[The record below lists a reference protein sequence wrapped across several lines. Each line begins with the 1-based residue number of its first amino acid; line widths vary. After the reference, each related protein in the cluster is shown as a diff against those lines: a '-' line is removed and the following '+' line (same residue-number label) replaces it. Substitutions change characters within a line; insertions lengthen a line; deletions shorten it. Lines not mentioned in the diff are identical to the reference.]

1 MEKRFALITGASG
14 GIGRAIARKLAKQGY
29 SLYLHYNQNSAAIQE
44 LMAEL
49 DEPGLELIP
58 LQADLG
64 QKDGYKKIIS
74 GIFSLHAIVLN
85 SGNSYFGLISD
96 MKEEKIEQMIQLHTT
111 SPFMLTQALLP
122 KLYGQKDAGIVAVS
136 SIWGQT
142 GASCEAL
149 YSMLKGGQNAFV
161 KALSKEV
168 ALSGIRVNAIA
179 PGAIATA
186 MLEGFTEDDLEYIR
200 EAIPLGRT
208 GRPEEAA
215 NAVSFLLS
223 PESSYITGQI
233 LAVNGGWYT

>member
-29 SLYLHYNQNSAAIQE
+29 SLYLHYNQNSKAINE

-49 DEPGLELIP
+49 EQPGIELIP

-64 QKDGYKKIIS
+64 EKEGYKKLVN

-96 MKEEKIEQMIQLHTT
+96 MKEETIEQMILLHAS
-111 SPFMLTQALLP
+111 SPFLLTQALLP
-122 KLYGQKDAGIVAVS
+122 KLYGQKNAGIVAVT

-142 GASCEAL
+142 GASCEVL
-149 YSMLKGGQNAFV
+149 YSMLKGGQNAFI
-161 KALSKEV
+161 KSLSKEL
-168 ALSGIRVNAIA
+168 ALSGIRVNAVA
-179 PGAIATA
+179 PGAIATG
-186 MLEGFTEDDLEYIR
+186 MLESFNEDDLKYIK
-200 EAIPLGRT
+200 EDIPMGRIGT
-208 GRPEEAA
+208 PDETA